1 MTVVAPPASAALR
14 TATAAAAGFVVL
26 AALLSGVA
34 PRAVCAALLVV
45 LLLGQVPPVAA
56 RLAPVAR
63 RVAPVLLI
71 ASAILVW
78 QLLGEGVGSP
88 AALAVLA
95 CVTVVGHH
103 LGVRT
108 RRDVVVSLLA
118 TGGTTVLVLSQDGSW
133 LAGPAVAGAWVA
145 AVAALALRVS
155 EGREPAEVRTAARTG
170 TWRQPLRRTVW
181 PLVASVVAVLVLAL
195 LGVQPPSGDGE
206 RSDGGD
212 ASDAFGGIG
221 GPGSGT
227 GAAWSRSPS
236 TYSLGVVDLRSRG
249 DLPRTPVARVP
260 SSSDRLWRAQV
271 LGGYDGQ
278 LWYVVP
284 HAPVDGDPIGLGD
297 RDPAATAGTPRT
309 ERVELLADL
318 GGVALVPGHAT
329 DVRPRDGG
337 WVETGYGQSVS
348 TSSRDYEVDSF
359 AVPAA
364 TDGGF
369 AAGAGPLPGDPDGDL
384 WTALPSATTARTYDL
399 AAELT
404 RGARSRAEAVAA
416 VEAYLDG
423 FTYDLDAPVPPD
435 GQEAVDHFLF
445 DSRTGYCEHF
455 AAAEVVL
462 LRAVGVPARMATGF
476 SGGEDQGDGTRLV
489 RGDRAHAWVEVW
501 QPGIGWAPSDPTP
514 AADGAGTQTGSALGR
529 ALDDRDLRVLL
540 ALLLV
545 VGFLVAAAV
554 AVAVGVRRGRRAQ
567 AAVAAPVAAA
577 PLLAAAERLLVAL
590 ERTGRPSPPGE
601 TVAAVGAR
609 LPQAREA
616 LAVVE
621 RAAYSARPPVGRE
634 AHEAVEALD
643 AVTGRLLAEAQQA
656 TRR

>member
-1 MTVVAPPASAALR
+1 MTVVAPLASAPLR
-14 TATAAAAGFVVL
+14 AGTAAADGLVVL

-34 PRAVCAALLVV
+34 PRAVCAGLLVV

-63 RVAPVLLI
+63 RVAPLLLI
-71 ASAILVW
+71 AALLLVW
-78 QLLGEGVGSP
+78 RLLGDGAGSS

-103 LGVRT
+103 LSVRT
-108 RRDVVVSLLA
+108 HRDVVVSVLA
-118 TGGTTVLVLSQDGSW
+118 TGGATVLVLSQDGSW
-133 LAGPAVAGAWVA
+133 LARPAVAGAWVA
-145 AVAALALRVS
+145 AVVALALRVS
-155 EGREPAEVRTAARTG
+155 EGREPADVRTAARTG
-170 TWRQPLRRTVW
+170 TWRQPLRRTLW

-195 LGVQPPSGDGE
+195 LGVQPPSGGGGRSGGE
-206 RSDGGD
+206 DV
-212 ASDAFGGIG
+212 SDAVGGFGGS
-221 GPGSGT
+221 GSAT

-271 LGGYDGQ
+271 LGGYDGL
-278 LWYVVP
+278 LWYAVP
-284 HAPVDGDPIGLGD
+284 LGPVDGDPVGLGD
-297 RDPAATAGTPRT
+297 RDPAATAGTLRT
-309 ERVELLADL
+309 DHVELLADL
-318 GGVALVPGHAT
+318 GDVALVPGHAT

-337 WVETGYGQSVS
+337 WVGTGYGQSVG
-348 TSSRDYEVDSF
+348 TSSRDYQVDSF

-364 TDGGF
+364 TDAGP

-384 WTALPSATTARTYDL
+384 WTTLPPATTARTYDL

-416 VEAYLDG
+416 VEAYLGG
-423 FTYDLDAPVPPD
+423 FTYDLDAPLPAD

-445 DSRTGYCEHF
+445 DSRTGWCEHF

-462 LRAVGVPARMATGF
+462 LRAVGIPARMATGF

-501 QPGIGWAPSDPTP
+501 QPGTGWAPSDPTP

-540 ALLLV
+540 AVLLV

-554 AVAVGVRRGRRAQ
+554 AVAVSVRRGRRAQ
-567 AAVAAPVAAA
+567 VAVAAPA
-577 PLLAAAERLLVAL
+577 
-590 ERTGRPSPPGE
+590 
-601 TVAAVGAR
+601 
-609 LPQAREA
+609 
-616 LAVVE
+616 
-621 RAAYSARPPVGRE
+621 
-634 AHEAVEALD
+634 
-643 AVTGRLLAEAQQA
+643 
-656 TRR
+656 